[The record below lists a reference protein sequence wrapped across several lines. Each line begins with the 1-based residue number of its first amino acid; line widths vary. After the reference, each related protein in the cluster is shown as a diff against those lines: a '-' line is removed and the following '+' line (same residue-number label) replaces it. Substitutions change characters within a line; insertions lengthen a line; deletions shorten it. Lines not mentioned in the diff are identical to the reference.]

1 MAIIGQKLV
10 QQLKT
15 TGLKATIAQRLDDG
29 FTRFTSGLTWNDVRG
44 VLRGDPPAKPNPRVK
59 PHTEGF
65 WFHIR
70 PTFYHEAVTT
80 LYPTFRLGFLSAWF
94 FVFETITG
102 IYLMIFYTPGPAVA
116 YANMIDI
123 MTNVPYGKFM
133 RDLHRL
139 GAEGMVI
146 IVTLHMW
153 RTYITAS
160 YKKPR
165 QFTWFTGVILLI
177 ITMFLSFSGYLLPW
191 DQLAFWAVTIGTSMA
206 DAAPVVGPTVN
217 VLLRGAPEIGAGG
230 LLRFYLM
237 HVLLFPL
244 IGLIFI
250 FVHYYKVVRFGISLP
265 PEMEN
270 IGEDTARKVDPTKR
284 VNFMPDILTNELM
297 YVAVMFALLA
307 IGPFTYYVGA
317 PLENHSDPLVTPLH
331 TVAPWYFYWLQGLIK
346 IPHIFPFLP
355 EGSAINA
362 AIDGFFSNVLGIT
375 PKTFWGIIVPPIII
389 VLLLVVP
396 YIDPNPS
403 RRYKDRKVAM
413 GLGVFF
419 QLIILY
425 LSLGGIPTGV
435 PLTGFGNVAGDA
447 ATEVAQEFI
456 PDEGE
461 ALVKEI
467 PYAQLVVGTHDISE
481 DANVADAP
489 KLNTILHEM
498 HEMIVKK
505 MQETNE
511 VRKFYVNP
519 NDPSTLPTGTVTI
532 SQLQEN
538 VKSFVIT
545 IKYTDKDGA
554 PKQLSKT
561 AWIHKEA
568 GWAH

>member
-10 QQLKT
+10 NQLKT
-15 TGLKATIAQRLDDG
+15 TGLKATLAQRLDDG

-44 VLRGDPPAKPNPRVK
+44 VLRGDPAPKPNTRLA

-102 IYLMIFYTPGPAVA
+102 IFLMIFYTPAPAVA
-116 YANMIDI
+116 YRDMIDI
-123 MTNVPYGKFM
+123 MTNVPFGKFM
-133 RDLHRL
+133 RDMHRL

-165 QFTWFTGVILLI
+165 QFTWFTGAILLI

-206 DAAPVVGPTVN
+206 DAAPVVGPTIN

-244 IGLIFI
+244 IGMIFI

-265 PEMEN
+265 PEMEE
-270 IGEDTARKVDPTKR
+270 IGVDTARKVPIDKR
-284 VNFMPDILTNELM
+284 VTFMPDILTNELM

-307 IGPFTYYVGA
+307 IGPLTFYAGA
-317 PLENHSDPLVTPLH
+317 PLENHSNPLVTPLH

-355 EGSAINA
+355 EGGLMNG
-362 AIDGFFSNVLGIT
+362 IDGFFSNVLGIT
-375 PKTFWGIIVPPIII
+375 PKTFWGIVVPPLII
-389 VLLLVVP
+389 VLVLLVP

-403 RRYKDRKVAM
+403 RRYKDRKIAL

-419 QLIILY
+419 ELLILY
-425 LSLGGIPTGV
+425 LSLGGRPLGV
-435 PLTGFGNVAGDA
+435 PFTDFGNVGGDA
-447 ATEVAQEFI
+447 ATEVGQEFI

-461 ALVKEI
+461 SLVKEI
-467 PYAQLVVGTHDISE
+467 PFEQLKVGTHEITEKASIE
-481 DANVADAP
+481 GAP
-489 KLNTILHEM
+489 KLNQVIDEM
-498 HEMIVKK
+498 AAMMGKK
-505 MQETNE
+505 RQEA
-511 VRKFYVNP
+511 
-519 NDPSTLPTGTVTI
+519 DPKKRLSTDATGTLTV
-532 SQLQEN
+532 SELQGN
-538 VKSFVIT
+538 VKSVVIT
-545 IKYTDKDGA
+545 IKYTDLAGA
-554 PKQLSKT
+554 PKQFSKT
-561 AWIHKEA
+561 AWVHKDG
-568 GWAH
+568 GWDK

>member
-10 QQLKT
+10 QQIKS
-15 TGLKATIAQRLDDG
+15 TGWKATLAQRADDA
-29 FTRFTSGLTWNDVRG
+29 FTRFTSGLSWDDTRG
-44 VLRGDPPAKPNPRVK
+44 LLRGDPAPKPNPRVA

-80 LYPTFRLGFLSAWF
+80 LYPTFRLGFLSWWF

-102 IYLMIFYTPGPAVA
+102 IYLMIFYTPAPAVA

-123 MTNVPYGKFM
+123 MTNVPFGKFM

-153 RTYITAS
+153 RTFITAS

-206 DAAPVVGPTVN
+206 DAAPVAGPYVN

-244 IGLIFI
+244 IGLVFI
-250 FVHYYKVVRFGISLP
+250 GVHYYKVVRFGLSLP
-265 PEMEN
+265 PEMEK
-270 IGEDTARKVDPTKR
+270 IGEDTARKVDVSKR
-284 VNFMPDILTNELM
+284 VPYMPDILTNELV
-297 YVAVMFALLA
+297 YVAVLFAILA
-307 IGPFTYYVGA
+307 ISAVTWYEGA
-317 PLENHSDPLVTPLH
+317 PLENHSNPLQTPLH

-355 EGSAINA
+355 ESWAITG
-362 AIDGFFSNVLGIT
+362 AIDSFFSNLGIT
-375 PKTFWGIIVPPIII
+375 PKTLWGIVIPPLVI
-389 VLLLVVP
+389 VLLVVIP

-403 RRYKDRKVAM
+403 RRYQDRKVAIT
-413 GLGVFF
+413 LGVLFE
-419 QLIILY
+419 LLILY
-425 LSLGGIPTGV
+425 LSLGGIPEGV
-435 PLTGFGNVAGDA
+435 PITGFGDVTGDA
-447 ATEVAQEFI
+447 ATEVNQHFI

-461 ALVKEI
+461 SIMKHIPFDQLPAGTYDVTENIEVAGAPVLTKVIHEI
-467 PYAQLVVGTHDISE
+467 REEMKHRMTL
-481 DANVADAP
+481 ADP
-489 KLNTILHEM
+489 K
-498 HEMIVKK
+498 KK
-505 MQETNE
+505 LDNNATA
-511 VRKFYVNP
+511 
-519 NDPSTLPTGTVTI
+519 TVTI
-532 SQLQEN
+532 ADMQSNL
-538 VKSFVIT
+538 KSVTIT
-545 IKYTDKDGA
+545 VRYTDLKGEG
-554 PKQLSKT
+554 KTLSKS
-561 AWIHKEA
+561 AFVHKDA
-568 GWAH
+568 GHVE